1 MEEVCP
7 AVLVKQENK
16 DRLLLKPLTQ
26 GAHIA
31 PSFYHSPSHLLLAAS
46 SSMQDDLWHLPG
58 RLRINPSLWDK
69 EDVALWLVWAQ
80 KEYSLRPLEK
90 GHFEMNGR
98 ALCLLTKEDFR
109 RRCPSSGDVLYEI
122 LQCVKQQRRKACET
136 PQMPK
141 TCNATQIQ
149 SPVCS
154 LISSHSTQPAP
165 AIPDPSST
173 ITAPPQCSLRDPPL
187 IVYQPHTPL
196 TQNNESTIKA
206 ERSLNNSPDPEP
218 LNLSSRKRPRS
229 PIQAANGRIPECR
242 LLWDYVYQLLCDERY
257 QEYIRWE
264 DPDSLVFRVVD
275 PNGLAR
281 LWGNHKNRDNMTYE
295 KMSRALRHY
304 YKLNIIKKERGQKLL
319 FRFLKTPQDI
329 QKHVVH
335 DEPSEY
341 SPDHDRDNADPSPIH
356 EEHHFE
362 LSPENG
368 SPKSPPAQTTPVR

>member
-1 MEEVCP
+1 
-7 AVLVKQENK
+7 
-16 DRLLLKPLTQ
+16 
-26 GAHIA
+26 
-31 PSFYHSPSHLLLAAS
+31 
-46 SSMQDDLWHLPG
+46 
-58 RLRINPSLWDK
+58 
-69 EDVALWLVWAQ
+69 
-80 KEYSLRPLEK
+80 
-90 GHFEMNGR
+90 
-98 ALCLLTKEDFR
+98 
-109 RRCPSSGDVLYEI
+109 DVLYEI

-165 AIPDPSST
+165 AIPGECFLD
-173 ITAPPQCSLRDPPL
+173 
-187 IVYQPHTPL
+187 
-196 TQNNESTIKA
+196 ESTIKA

-281 LWGNHKNRDNMTYE
+281 LWGNHK
-295 KMSRALRHY
+295 
-304 YKLNIIKKERGQKLL
+304 
-319 FRFLKTPQDI
+319 
-329 QKHVVH
+329 
-335 DEPSEY
+335 
-341 SPDHDRDNADPSPIH
+341 
-356 EEHHFE
+356 
-362 LSPENG
+362 
-368 SPKSPPAQTTPVR
+368 